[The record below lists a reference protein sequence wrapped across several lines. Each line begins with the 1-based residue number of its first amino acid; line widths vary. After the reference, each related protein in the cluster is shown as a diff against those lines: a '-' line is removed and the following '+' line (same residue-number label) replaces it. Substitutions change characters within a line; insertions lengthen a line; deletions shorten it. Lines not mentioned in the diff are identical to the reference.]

1 MFWSDSEFVL
11 AYINNYSGGFKIFVA
26 YRVLFICNS
35 TNAEQHHYKSTYDNP
50 PDNTSRELDWNNL
63 GRIKRGVQWSKNFSD
78 MQETWL
84 GEDNAV
90 SLINE
95 RDIELKNEIS
105 INLARIN

>member
-1 MFWSDSEFVL
+1 
-11 AYINNYSGGFKIFVA
+11 
-26 YRVLFICNS
+26 
-35 TNAEQHHYKSTYDNP
+35 
-50 PDNTSRELDWNNL
+50 
-63 GRIKRGVQWSKNFSD
+63 